1 MSAVC
6 SEQSGGFLLLI
17 PLCFLVYGV
26 GLEVPDPEPVEVCTV
41 GFEYTGRDS
50 EGRPTF
56 DYREVCDE
64 Y

>member
-6 SEQSGGFLLLI
+6 SEQSGGFFLLF

-56 DYREVCDE
+56 EYSEVYDE